1 MTTIYIDTMREIV
14 SPIISETD
22 WITVISSGVSA
33 ILGALV
39 GGFITYFTSNRLQ
52 HNRQK
57 EKQKLLC
64 SVLND
69 VLRQTKVILV
79 GSFGEGKSL
88 SPYGYIKNPHD
99 ATENIIPLFDSIISE
114 IGILPSS
121 KNKTLFIGLYT
132 ELKAFLICNGKY
144 AAKLENLRKFRKEM
158 LPENFVKLNC
168 KNYMDYFDLD
178 PILFEEEKNPKSVIH
193 EDFFKAQKGL
203 IDDLIS
209 VSEISWKMYLQL
221 IDEIDTIINT
231 SWEVK

>member
-1 MTTIYIDTMREIV
+1 MLNLITNLFSGFAGV
-14 SPIISETD
+14 IIGALIAYYMNTKLEEKKQKQLC
-22 WITVISSGVSA
+22 A
-33 ILGALV
+33 IL
-39 GGFITYFTSNRLQ
+39 
-52 HNRQK
+52 
-57 EKQKLLC
+57 
-64 SVLND
+64 ND
-69 VLRQTKVILV
+69 ILKQTKVILV

-231 SWEVK
+231 SWEIENDRK